1 MPPVIKGIF
10 FEVAMMKP
18 GDSHFYP
25 IRFESYKLAKITYD
39 EFKDCPRKELRQ
51 VIILEEEQNP

>member
-1 MPPVIKGIF
+1 MIKNIV

-25 IRFESYKLAKITYD
+25 IRFDSYKLAKITYD
-39 EFKDCPRKELRQ
+39 ELKGCPRKELQQ
-51 VIILEEEQNP
+51 VIILEEEQND